1 MIVPALVIVG
11 ATLAIIPTYA
21 DILSPLEQHRSGVP
35 MQDILCADGKTLM
48 ESTRGTPACVSAGNA
63 ERLVQRGWG
72 TVVEVQ
78 KDAAPPDAEAQ
89 VDGAED
95 SEPALPDVTE
105 SPDTDMQEDREDPK
119 DAEPAAPKVVGIR
132 FPDSM
137 EHTEIAMQLMAN
149 ATYDELVLPAKSDGR
164 DIATY
169 KTKKGNTFE
178 VTKTDRG
185 DARSINYFVRE
196 PYIEERMFEYIKT
209 FMDRAGFYSDKDI
222 KVSIGISSI
231 EGHTGTPRDRIIF
244 MSSNTWCEYRRGE
257 SEGHHMCDNYGNFML
272 IKFNGWVNSSN
283 VRTSGGGLISM
294 ASVEPISGIEGIRFP
309 FSAEETEDAIQRL
322 LRGTDDQLIT
332 PAMDAIP
339 QRSRVPHTGTYDI
352 PVQYADGYYDTKN
365 GNILEVMHESG
376 KSKSSWI
383 AYYIF
388 EDIPLEELEQYL
400 ISFMKRA
407 GFEDVSR
414 AVVHEDGGT
423 IQGGFGNWLDVEY
436 RHKWCWDNYEEICK
450 HMGKFIR
457 IEFKEWI
464 DNGELLTASTISTYK
479 AKKIAHEFTREHTDL
494 YNSERCEIRPFE
506 REPIELQGHMRLSGN
521 MPLFS
526 IWTGHCYSIALPGSP
541 PDVVT
546 VTVDGRT
553 GDIAYFP
560 RLYDLDEY
568 WHERIDI
575 PDHAK
580 LRPRLDH

>member
-1 MIVPALVIVG
+1 MIVPALVLVG
-11 ATLAIIPTYA
+11 AALAIMPAYA
-21 DILSPLEQHRSGVP
+21 DIPSPLEQYNSGVP
-35 MQDILCADGKTLM
+35 IQDILCVDGKTLI
-48 ESTRGTPACVSAGNA
+48 ESARGTPACVSAGNV

-72 TVVEVQ
+72 SIVEAQ
-78 KDAAPPDAEAQ
+78 KNLESSDTEAQ
-89 VDGAED
+89 VNGIED
-95 SEPALPDVTE
+95 SEPALPEVTE
-105 SPDTDMQEDREDPK
+105 LPDMDIQEDVVDPK

-149 ATYDELVLPAKSDGR
+149 ATYDELVLPAASDGR

-209 FMDRAGFYSDKDI
+209 FMDRAGFYSSKDI
-222 KVSIGISSI
+222 KVSIGISHI
-231 EGHTGTPRDRIIF
+231 EGHMGVPRDEVVF

-257 SEGHHMCDNYGNFML
+257 SEGHHMCDNYGDFIL
-272 IKFNGWVNSSN
+272 IKFNSWVNPGE
-283 VRTSGGGLISM
+283 VRKAAGGLISLE
-294 ASVEPISGIEGIRFP
+294 SVEPISGIKGIRFP
-309 FSAEETEDAIQRL
+309 FSAEETEDAVQRL

-339 QRSRVPHTGTYDI
+339 QRSRVPYAGTYDA

-365 GNILEVMHESG
+365 GNILEVRHESG

-388 EDIPLEELEQYL
+388 EDIPLDEMEQYL
-400 ISFMKRA
+400 KSYMKRA
-407 GFEDVSR
+407 GFGDVGR
-414 AVVHEDGGT
+414 IPVGEDGASIDGA
-423 IQGGFGNWLDVEY
+423 FGKWIDVQS
-436 RHKWCWDNYEEICK
+436 RHKWCWDDYEEICK
-450 HMGKFIR
+450 YEGEFIR
-457 IEFKEWI
+457 MEFKEWI
-464 DNGELLTASTISTYK
+464 DNPEVTHPNTISLYK
-479 AKKIAHEFTREHTDL
+479 AKKIAHEFTREHLDL
-494 YNSERCEIRPFE
+494 YDSEWCEIRPFE
-506 REPIELQGHMRLSGN
+506 RTPIELQGHMRLSGN

-541 PDVVT
+541 PNVVT

-575 PDHAK
+575 PDYAK